1 MSPGLKSLVRRVVPR
16 ALRNGLRA
24 PGRTFTWWLNDLRS
38 PVAFAIRPGWSLKVP
53 RNAVHAAYSAQIN
66 DPAQATEFDDF
77 IGLLRQQPRVILFD
91 VGCHFG
97 IFSFAAAHFGGPT
110 ARAIAVDPSA
120 LAGNM
125 VKRVAALNGF
135 QPQVRFVQAAVGAA
149 VGELEMVEAGVTAAG
164 YVVLPQDHP
173 ASDRTR
179 IPMTTLDHLVEQ
191 AGERPTVIKIDVESY
206 EAEVLRGGERTLMG
220 CPIPLSLE
228 IHNRMARARGADP
241 GAVLQLLDA
250 FGYTKFVSGGRA
262 LTASEIAT
270 QDLVRLIAYKS

>member
-1 MSPGLKSLVRRVVPR
+1 MPR
-16 ALRNGLRA
+16 ALRNALRA
-24 PGRTFTWWLNDLRS
+24 PGRTFAWWLNDLR
-38 PVAFAIRPGWSLKVP
+38 PPADFAIRPGWSLRAP
-53 RNAVHAAYSAQIN
+53 RNALHAAYSAQLN

-77 IGLLRQQPRVILFD
+77 IGLLRQQSRVVLFD

-110 ARAIAVDPSA
+110 ARAIALDPSA

-149 VGELEMVEAGVTAAG
+149 VGVLEMVEAGVTAAG

-191 AGERPTVIKIDVESY
+191 VGEWPTVIKIDVESY
-206 EAEVLRGGERTLMG
+206 EAEVLRGGQRTLG
-220 CPIPLSLE
+220 RHSIPLSLE
-228 IHNRMARARGADP
+228 IHNQMARSRGVDP
-241 GAVLQLLDA
+241 GAVLQLLEA
-250 FGYTKFVSGGRA
+250 FGYAKFVSGGHA

-270 QDLVRLIAYKS
+270 HDLVRVIAFKG